1 MGSQQFCLKW
11 NNHQSN
17 MLAVFEQLLSNEALV
32 DVTLACEGLS
42 LKAHKMVLSACSP
55 FFQALFVENPCK
67 HPIVILKDMR
77 YMDLKAIVEFMYR
90 GEVNVSQ
97 DHLTALLKTAETLKV
112 KGLAEV
118 TNENKNGGLV
128 TSVDGAADAKP
139 VGTPRAESPPLS
151 KRKRGRPR
159 RRSPSDSNKS
169 DSEDAPPATRIK
181 GPDSPEIIEDGSMS
195 SDRVTNLPA
204 ASPSSRTSNVAASSS
219 TAVPSGARHGS
230 SVQASISQHTQ
241 DSIGD
246 DVGEGD
252 DADFD
257 VEPLNV
263 MEQSM
268 TTENVPVFPDVAS
281 SSQALGDE
289 SQQSHHTGSTSDNSA
304 LVPVHPSLPSDISIT
319 SQDIKPS
326 PSSLIPYDDQTIPP
340 VVAASPAA
348 ALSGDGASTAMAVMD
363 ASGVPAIA
371 GPSSYQQSTPSHG
384 TYPVPDHLSPTHLHS
399 FFPASYLPHGDPSLR
414 GASGF
419 SYGCNAG
426 RCAVATI
433 ASGPTERRSLVTLP
447 FLWAVISPRDAL
459 FSFCSRPPFILQLL
473 GTC

>member
-1 MGSQQFCLKW
+1 
-11 NNHQSN
+11 
-17 MLAVFEQLLSNEALV
+17 
-32 DVTLACEGLS
+32 
-42 LKAHKMVLSACSP
+42 
-55 FFQALFVENPCK
+55 
-67 HPIVILKDMR
+67 
-77 YMDLKAIVEFMYR
+77 
-90 GEVNVSQ
+90 
-97 DHLTALLKTAETLKV
+97 
-112 KGLAEV
+112 
-118 TNENKNGGLV
+118 ENKNGGLV

-319 SQDIKPS
+319 SQVDIKPS

-371 GPSSYQQSTPSHG
+371 GPSSYQQSTPSHVAG
-384 TYPVPDHLSPTHLHS
+384 LGSVNEHGGPPGGNSRGQGHDLGSKLRHDCSSCGKSFLS
-399 FFPASYLPHGDPSLR
+399 
-414 GASGF
+414 
-419 SYGCNAG
+419 
-426 RCAVATI
+426 
-433 ASGPTERRSLVTLP
+433 RSK
-447 FLWAVISPRDAL
+447 
-459 FSFCSRPPFILQLL
+459 LL
-473 GTC
+473 GHFRTHSGERPYHCDYCASDFAQKGTLVAHLRTHTGDRPYQCTFCNSSFTQQTNLITHIRTHTGDRPYKCDYCEKRFAHRSVLVDHIRTHTQEKPYVCSMCPMAFAQHASRARHMRAHIGERLFQCDLCPMRYKEKHHLKGHKEREHKSATTPP